1 MKYLA
6 VATLT
11 NMLSRIPTPMLATL
25 NQFDFHHT
33 LEERRGL
40 SIVFFSSTSCASC
53 SFWKQLLG
61 NYKQRHPE
69 IEVYEVDAK
78 QDQALA
84 EEFNLFHLPALFL
97 YADGAFHAELQ
108 CEANFEKL
116 DASINAALRNPAQEA
131 P

>member
-1 MKYLA
+1 MPA
-6 VATLT
+6 
-11 NMLSRIPTPMLATL
+11 LSSL

-33 LEERRGL
+33 LEERKGQ
-40 SIVFFSSTSCASC
+40 SIVFFSSSSCASC

-61 NYKQRHPE
+61 NYKVRRPD

-84 EEFNLFHLPALFL
+84 EEFSLFHLPALFL
-97 YADGAFHAELQ
+97 YADGAFRSELQ
-108 CEANFEKL
+108 CEANLDKL
-116 DASINAALRNPAQEA
+116 DAAVALALQNPPQEL